1 MPLYVVGEESDGES
15 ERAQKKAEKEE
26 REERNRFVFPSMF
39 FFVKRLH
46 RKWREK
52 KEREAKGES
61 GPKEKKKVDKDTRNR
76 MIDKVLR
83 CQNCRWQA
91 DCQRSTLMLNVQ
103 RQP

>member
-1 MPLYVVGEESDGES
+1 MWWARKVTGKVK
-15 ERAQKKAEKEE
+15 ERRRKRRKRRGRKGTGLFP
-26 REERNRFVFPSMF
+26 FVF
-39 FFVKRLH
+39 FFVKCLH

-83 CQNCRWQA
+83 CQNCR
-91 DCQRSTLMLNVQ
+91 
-103 RQP
+103 